1 VPKQEVAIM
10 DDFDVVIVGSGV
22 AGGALATRLAR
33 DGFRILMI
41 ERTLVHVDR
50 IRGENILP
58 WGVHEATRLGIL
70 DTLLAAGGHYNSKA
84 FRFGVDVPIEVARAN
99 RIDLSAA
106 VPGVRGAMSF
116 GHPRLCDTLGQ
127 AAKDAGATL
136 LRGVSD
142 VAVEPGSLP
151 TISFEHEGGR
161 RSLHPRLVVGADGR
175 GSAVAR
181 QQGIGLKL
189 SRCITSLP
197 GCLSMVCI
205 HGRTMRQ
212 PAALMNAPT
221 ISFFRRDPAVL
232 GYTCAI
238 PWKSGGVFPAH
249 TRLRISWQRFGVP
262 LCLMLTRSLTLTS
275 LDRAKVIQTPTPG
288 WIDRQLRVSC

>member
-1 VPKQEVAIM
+1 M

-58 WGVHEATRLGIL
+58 WGVHEATQLGIL

-99 RIDLSAA
+99 WIDLSAA

-116 GHPRLCDTLGQ
+116 GHPRLCDSLDQ

-136 LRGVSD
+136 LRGVSG
-142 VAVEPGSLP
+142 VAVEPGALP
-151 TISFEHEGGR
+151 TISFEHEGDR

-175 GSAVAR
+175 GSTVAR
-181 QQGIGLKL
+181 QLGMRAQTEPVHHLIAGLL
-189 SRCITSLP
+189 VDGLHSWSDDE
-197 GCLSMVCI
+197 
-205 HGRTMRQ
+205 
-212 PAALMNAPT
+212 AA
-221 ISFFRRDPAVL
+221 
-232 GYTCAI
+232 
-238 PWKSGGVFPAH
+238 GGTDEHTYNLVFPQGSGRA
-249 TRLRISWQRFGVP
+249 RLYLCYPLEERGRFSGPHAAQNFLAAFRGASIPHANEIADAQIAGPCQGYPNADTWV
-262 LCLMLTRSLTLTS
+262 
-275 LDRAKVIQTPTPG
+275 
-288 WIDRQLRVSC
+288 